1 MTIAIVSEKGW
12 IVVPKLFREKYGLK
26 PGSRV
31 QVVDYGDGIS
41 IIPLPDD
48 PITALRGMF
57 AQEPSLT
64 HDLLLERQ
72 RDRTVEEDKL
82 DKRYNYYWRS

>member
-12 IVVPKLFREKYGLK
+12 VVVPKPFREKYGLK

-31 QVVDYGDGIS
+31 QVVDYGGGIS

-57 AQEPSLT
+57 PKEPSLT
-64 HDLLLERQ
+64 KDLLLERQ
-72 RDRTVEEDKL
+72 REKTLEEIKIERAL
-82 DKRYNYYWRS
+82 RSG

>member
-1 MTIAIVSEKGW
+1 MTIAVVSEKGW
-12 IVVPKLFREKYGLK
+12 VVVPKPYRDKYGLK

-31 QVVDYGDGIS
+31 QVVDYGEGIS

-57 AQEPSLT
+57 ASEPSLT
-64 HDLLLERQ
+64 EDLKTERQ
-72 RDRTVEEDKL
+72 RARSLEEAKIAKAL
-82 DKRYNYYWRS
+82 RPG

>member
-1 MTIAIVSEKGW
+1 MTIATVSKKGW
-12 IVVPKLFREKYGLK
+12 VVIPKLFRKKYGLK

-31 QVVDYGDGIS
+31 QVVDYGGGIS

-57 AQEPSLT
+57 AHGPSLSD
-64 HDLLLERQ
+64 DLLVERKLA
-72 RDRTVEEDKL
+72 RTVEDT
-82 DKRYNYYWRS
+82 

>member
-12 IVVPKLFREKYGLK
+12 VVVPKLFRDKYGLR

-31 QVVDYGDGIS
+31 QVVDYGEGIS

-48 PITALRGMF
+48 PISALRGMF
-57 AQEPSLT
+57 TQDPSLRD
-64 HDLLLERQ
+64 DLIVERQ
-72 RDRTVEEDKL
+72 RARLEEDAG
-82 DKRYNYYWRS
+82 